1 MMRRRDEVI
10 QKIIKMLRLAR
21 NAGTE
26 AEAHTALTL
35 AQKLMYAHDVEE
47 HEVDG
52 PEVDGPEVV
61 QPIDDAVVD
70 EMGRHVDWKEY
81 LAAIVA
87 ENFRCAYIISESR
100 STGTIRLVF
109 VGRRAD
115 VAIAR
120 EAYETSAIV
129 AGHLAEQCAQ
139 SRAPHEQPAA
149 RASFLTG
156 FLRGLCGRFDE
167 NKGSTALMV
176 IADPEVIAEAQAF
189 ANGGQATGGRL
200 PVADGEALRA
210 GYESGYAH
218 GSGERALRK

>member
-1 MMRRRDEVI
+1 MMSRRDEVI
-10 QKIIKMLRLAR
+10 QKVVKMLRLAR

-35 AQKLMYAHDVEE
+35 AQKLMYAHEIAE
-47 HEVDG
+47 HELD
-52 PEVDGPEVV
+52 EPEVV

-87 ENFRCAYIISESR
+87 ENFRCAYIISKSR
-100 STGTIRLVF
+100 SLGTIRLVF

-156 FLRGLCGRFDE
+156 FLRGLIGRFDE

-189 ANGGQATGGRL
+189 ANGGTATGGRL

>member
-1 MMRRRDEVI
+1 MNRRDEVI
-10 QKIIKMLRLAR
+10 QKVVKMLRLAR

-35 AQKLMYAHDVEE
+35 AQKLMYAHEIEE
-47 HEVDG
+47 HELDE
-52 PEVDGPEVV
+52 PAVV

-87 ENFRCAYIISESR
+87 ENFRCAYIISQRRTS
-100 STGTIRLVF
+100 GVIRLVF

-120 EAYETSAIV
+120 EAYETSTIV
-129 AGHLAEQCAQ
+129 AAHLAEQCAQ
-139 SRAPHEQPAA
+139 RRAPHERPAA

-167 NKGSTALMV
+167 NTASTALMV
-176 IADPEVIAEAQAF
+176 IADQEVLAEARAL
-189 ANGGQATGGRL
+189 ANGGAATGGQL
-200 PVADGEALRA
+200 PVADGEALRE